1 MTKKFEQNC
10 LTDLIPSPI
19 LNPKSKIVWRD
30 RSKIAKGMVCRKNT
44 SNQLQVIITLP
55 TLMKEIIQAPLAL
68 AGFRILVVDDD
79 EDSRF
84 YITTVLAADGANVT
98 TVDSAAAA
106 LEILPQL
113 QPDVFICD
121 IAMPG
126 EDGYS
131 FIRKVRK
138 LAKDRGGQVPAV
150 ALTAYADPEDRIRAL
165 EAGFEIHLAKPVD
178 PEALVITIA
187 NLMNFDHGNHL
198 FKS

>member
-1 MTKKFEQNC
+1 
-10 LTDLIPSPI
+10 
-19 LNPKSKIVWRD
+19 
-30 RSKIAKGMVCRKNT
+30 
-44 SNQLQVIITLP
+44 
-55 TLMKEIIQAPLAL
+55 MKEIIQAPLVL
-68 AGFRILVVDDD
+68 AGFKILVVDDD

-98 TVDSAAAA
+98 TVESAAAA

-138 LAKDRGGQVPAV
+138 LAKDSGGQVPAV

-165 EAGFEIHLAKPVD
+165 EAGFQIHLAKPVD
-178 PEALVITIA
+178 PDELVITIA
-187 NLMNFDHGNHL
+187 NCVNSNQP